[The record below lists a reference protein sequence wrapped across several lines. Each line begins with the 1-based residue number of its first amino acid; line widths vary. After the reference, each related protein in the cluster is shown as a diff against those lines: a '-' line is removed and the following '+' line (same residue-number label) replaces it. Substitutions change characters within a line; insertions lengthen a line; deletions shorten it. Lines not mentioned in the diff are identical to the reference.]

1 MKNKKWILPVLLLLV
16 LAGVGLFFLIG
27 KSDKGT
33 LSLTTDRVTPSKITS
48 TVTATGAL
56 EPVIK
61 VEVGT
66 QVSGIIAKLY
76 VDFNDEVKAGQVIA
90 EMDKVTLESEYQSA
104 LSQLSSAKNE
114 FDYRKKEYERVKTLH
129 DKELVSDSDYDL
141 ALYNYQKAKS
151 SYDQSNSSMAKVK
164 RNLSYATIKS
174 PIDGVVISKAVEEGQ
189 TVAAGFSTPT
199 LFTIANDLTKMQVI
213 ANIDEAD
220 IGQVKEGQRVEFAV
234 DAFPD
239 DVFNGEVRQV
249 RLEATTSSNVVTYEV
264 VIAAENPDLKLKPG
278 MTANVTVYTL
288 EHDDA
293 LTVKTSALKF
303 HPDPEMLSELGFE
316 VAMEPVR
323 GQKVWVV
330 DGKRLVPRPV
340 EKGAST
346 GDRTEILS
354 GLDNGE
360 TVATGLQ
367 SSKVKEVP
375 TQGSTERN
383 PFAPQRPGGGAPSK
397 RP

>member
-1 MKNKKWILPVLLLLV
+1 MKKKKWIIPAVC
-16 LAGVGLFFLIG
+16 LAAAAAVALFFLLRG
-27 KSDKGT
+27 QDKGT
-33 LSLTTDRVTPSKITS
+33 LSLATDRVSPGTITT

-56 EPVIK
+56 EPVMK

-66 QVSGIIAKLY
+66 QVSGIISKLF
-76 VDFNDEVKAGQVIA
+76 VDYNDEVKAGQVIA

-104 LSQLSSAKNE
+104 LSSLSSAKTE
-114 FDYRKKEYERVKTLH
+114 YDYRKKEYERMKTLH

-141 ALYNYQKAKS
+141 ALYNYQRAKS
-151 SYDQSNSSMAKVK
+151 SYDQSSSSMAKVK
-164 RNLSYATIKS
+164 RNLSYATITS

-213 ANIDEAD
+213 AAIDEAD
-220 IGQVKEGQRVEFAV
+220 IGQVKEGQRVEFTV

-239 DVFNGEVRQV
+239 DLFDGSVKQV

-264 VIAAENPDLKLKPG
+264 VITADNPELKLKPG

-288 EHDDA
+288 EHDQA
-293 LTVKTSALKF
+293 LTVKSSALKF
-303 HPDPEMLSELGFE
+303 NPDPEILSKLGYE
-316 VAMEPVR
+316 VAESAVK
-323 GQKVWVV
+323 GQKVWLVN
-330 DGKRLVPRPV
+330 GKRLTPRSV
-340 EKGAST
+340 EKGAAT
-346 GDRTEILS
+346 GDRTEILA

-367 SSKVKEVP
+367 QTKKKEVP
-375 TQGSTERN
+375 TPGSSERS
-383 PFAPQRPGGGAPSK
+383 PFAPSRPGG
-397 RP
+397 RR

>member
-1 MKNKKWILPVLLLLV
+1 MKAKKWIIPLVCLLLL
-16 LAGVGLFFLIG
+16 LLGLGLFFLL
-27 KSDKGT
+27 KNSNKGT
-33 LSLTTDRVTPSKITS
+33 LVLATDRVTPSKIT
-48 TVTATGAL
+48 TTITATGAL

-66 QVSGIIAKLY
+66 QVSGIISKLY
-76 VDFNDEVKAGQVIA
+76 VDYNDEVKAGQVIA

-104 LSQLSSAKNE
+104 LSQLSSAKTE
-114 FDYRKKEYERVKTLH
+114 YDYRKKEYERMKTLH

-141 ALYNYQKAKS
+141 ALYNYQRAKS

-164 RNLSYATIKS
+164 RNLSYATITS

-213 ANIDEAD
+213 AAVDEAD

-239 DVFNGEVRQV
+239 DTFDGEVKQV

-264 VIAAENPDLKLKPG
+264 VISAENPELKLKPG

-288 EHDDA
+288 ERDNS
-293 LTVKTSALKF
+293 LTIKSSALKF
-303 HPDPEMLSELGFE
+303 NPDPTLLAGIGYSVSEN
-316 VAMEPVR
+316 PVN
-323 GQKVWVV
+323 GQKVWVLE
-330 DGKRLVPRPV
+330 GSTLVPRAV

-346 GDRTEILS
+346 GDRTEILR

-360 TVATGLQ
+360 TIVTGVQ
-367 SSKVKEVP
+367 QTKKKEVA

-383 PFAPQRPGGGAPSK
+383 PFAPQRPGATK
-397 RP
+397 R

>member
-1 MKNKKWILPVLLLLV
+1 MKAKKWIFPLVCLLLL
-16 LAGVGLFFLIG
+16 LLGLGLFFLL
-27 KSDKGT
+27 KSSNKGT
-33 LSLTTDRVTPSKITS
+33 LVLATDRVTPSKIT
-48 TVTATGAL
+48 TTITATGAL

-66 QVSGIIAKLY
+66 QVSGIISKLY
-76 VDFNDEVKAGQVIA
+76 VDYNDEVKAGQVIA

-104 LSQLSSAKNE
+104 LSQLSSAKTE
-114 FDYRKKEYERVKTLH
+114 YDYRKKEYERMKTLH

-141 ALYNYQKAKS
+141 ALYNYQRAKS

-164 RNLSYATIKS
+164 RNLSYATITS

-213 ANIDEAD
+213 AAVDEAD

-239 DVFNGEVRQV
+239 DTFDGEVKQV

-264 VIAAENPDLKLKPG
+264 VISAENPELKLKPG

-288 EHDDA
+288 ERDNS
-293 LTVKTSALKF
+293 LTIKSSALKF
-303 HPDPEMLSELGFE
+303 NPDPTLLAGIGYSVSEN
-316 VAMEPVR
+316 PVN
-323 GQKVWVV
+323 GQKVWVLE
-330 DGKRLVPRPV
+330 GSTLVPRAV

-346 GDRTEILS
+346 GDRTEILR

-360 TVATGLQ
+360 TVVTGVQ
-367 SSKVKEVP
+367 QTKKKEVA

-383 PFAPQRPGGGAPSK
+383 PFAPQRPGATK
-397 RP
+397 R

>member
-1 MKNKKWILPVLLLLV
+1 MTNMKKRKWILPVCCLLV
-16 LAGVGLFFLIG
+16 LAGVGLFFLLR
-27 KSDKGT
+27 KSDQGT
-33 LSLTTDRVTPSKITS
+33 LVLMTDRVTPSKVTTTI
-48 TVTATGAL
+48 TATGAL

-66 QVSGIIAKLY
+66 QVSGIISKLF

-104 LSQLSSAKNE
+104 LSQLSSAKTE
-114 FDYRKKEYERVKTLH
+114 YDYRKKEYERMKTLH

-141 ALYNYQKAKS
+141 ALYNYQRAKS

-164 RNLSYATIKS
+164 RNLSYATITS

-213 ANIDEAD
+213 AAVDEAD

-239 DVFNGEVRQV
+239 DTFDGEVKQV

-264 VIAAENPDLKLKPG
+264 VITADNPELKLKPG

-288 EHDDA
+288 EHEDA
-293 LTVKTSALKF
+293 LTVKSNALKF
-303 HPDPEMLSELGFE
+303 NPDPEMMAKMGYELAE
-316 VAMEPVR
+316 DQVR
-323 GQKVWVV
+323 GLKVWVL
-330 DGKRLVPRPV
+330 DGNRLVPRAV
-340 EKGAST
+340 ERGAST
-346 GDRTEILS
+346 GDRTEILR

-360 TVATGLQ
+360 TVAAGIQQT
-367 SSKVKEVP
+367 KKKEVP

-383 PFAPQRPGGGAPSK
+383 PFAPQRPGGN
-397 RP
+397 RR

>member
-1 MKNKKWILPVLLLLV
+1 MKAKKWIFPLVCLLLL
-16 LAGVGLFFLIG
+16 LLGLGLFFLL
-27 KSDKGT
+27 KNSNKGT
-33 LSLTTDRVTPSKITS
+33 LVLATDRVTPSKIT
-48 TVTATGAL
+48 TTITATGAL

-66 QVSGIIAKLY
+66 QVSGIISKLY
-76 VDFNDEVKAGQVIA
+76 VDYNDEVKAGQVIA

-104 LSQLSSAKNE
+104 LSQLSSAKTE
-114 FDYRKKEYERVKTLH
+114 YDYRKKEYERMKTLH

-141 ALYNYQKAKS
+141 ALYNYQRAKS

-164 RNLSYATIKS
+164 RNLSYATITS

-213 ANIDEAD
+213 AAVDEAD

-239 DVFNGEVRQV
+239 DTFDGEVKQV

-264 VIAAENPDLKLKPG
+264 VISAENPELKLMPG

-288 EHDDA
+288 ERDNS
-293 LTVKTSALKF
+293 LTIKSSALKF
-303 HPDPEMLSELGFE
+303 NPDPTLLAGIGYSVSEN
-316 VAMEPVR
+316 PVN
-323 GQKVWVV
+323 GQKVWVLE
-330 DGKRLVPRPV
+330 GSTLLPRAV

-346 GDRTEILS
+346 GDRTEILR

-360 TVATGLQ
+360 TVVTGVQ
-367 SSKVKEVP
+367 QTKKKEVA

-383 PFAPQRPGGGAPSK
+383 PFAPQRPGATK
-397 RP
+397 R